1 MTGRISAAWING
13 MGILLPI
20 LHIVIAVVS
29 TRGQGTVTEAQNK
42 LIIAR
47 HRARLFRRPIHP
59 NAPGQTFS
67 IKASADHLPTKFY
80 QIVGTTLVG
89 QISSHHIHA
98 VAFRYGRG
106 IQHYAGITLEQTVA
120 LPRQG
125 LHAHIPAKTVD
136 KGRTYLLFFLK
147 TKSPG

>member
-1 MTGRISAAWING
+1 MTGRITAAWING

-47 HRARLFRRPIHP
+47 NPSRLFRGPIHP
-59 NAPGQTFS
+59 NAPRQSFR
-67 IKASADHLPTKFY
+67 IKASGDHLPTNFY
-80 QIVGTTLVG
+80 QIVGTALG
-89 QISSHHIHA
+89 RQKRSDHIHA

-106 IQHYAGITLEQTVA
+106 IQHYAGISLEQTVA
-120 LPRQG
+120 LP
-125 LHAHIPAKTVD
+125 P
-136 KGRTYLLFFLK
+136 
-147 TKSPG
+147 